1 MTSKTL
7 TSPAI
12 RGLLA
17 GSLAL
22 ALGASACTTQGD
34 ANTETTPTDQIAPV
48 ATASDP
54 GSGAVMAR
62 ITNQRYD
69 EAVRD
74 LLGVPTIS
82 TTLPSDATTDVFAA
96 DTFEKYFNAADA
108 LGEQVFSNPI
118 LKSRLLTCEPAADAA
133 CTRSLVTSIA
143 GRAWNG
149 PVEPS
154 EVDRLTKLA
163 NDAVAM
169 GETPGDSIK
178 QVVKT
183 VLASPQFLYQVAP
196 TPAQQL

>member
-1 MTSKTL
+1 
-7 TSPAI
+7 
-12 RGLLA
+12 
-17 GSLAL
+17 
-22 ALGASACTTQGD
+22 
-34 ANTETTPTDQIAPV
+34 
-48 ATASDP
+48 
-54 GSGAVMAR
+54 MAR

-74 LLGVPTIS
+74 LLGVPTLS
-82 TTLPSDATTDVFAA
+82 TPLPADQTNVFAP

-108 LGEQVFSNPI
+108 LGEQVFANPL
-118 LKSRLLTCEPAADAA
+118 LKSRLLTCEPSADAA

-149 PVEPS
+149 PVAPT

-169 GETPGDSIK
+169 GETPVDSIK

>member
-34 ANTETTPTDQIAPV
+34 ANTETTPTETAPV

-54 GSGAVMAR
+54 GNGAVMAR

-74 LLGVPTIS
+74 LLGVPTLT
-82 TTLPSDATTDVFAA
+82 TTLPSDATNVFAP

-118 LKSRLLTCEPAADAA
+118 LKSRLLTCEPTADGA

-169 GETPGDSIK
+169 GETPVDSIK

>member
-7 TSPAI
+7 ASPAI

-34 ANTETTPTDQIAPV
+34 ASTQPTPTDQTASV
-48 ATASDP
+48 ATSDP
-54 GSGAVMAR
+54 GNGAVMAR

-74 LLGVPTIS
+74 LLGVPTLS
-82 TTLPSDATTDVFAA
+82 TTLPSDSISVFAP

-108 LGEQVFSNPI
+108 LGEQVFANPL
-118 LKSRLLTCEPAADAA
+118 LKSRLLTCEPTADEA

-149 PVEPS
+149 PVAPS

-169 GETPGDSIK
+169 GETPVDSIK

-183 VLASPQFLYQVAP
+183 VLGSPQFLSPVSP
-196 TPAQQL
+196 TPARQL

>member
-7 TSPAI
+7 ASPAI

-34 ANTETTPTDQIAPV
+34 SNTETTPTNQTAPV

-74 LLGVPTIS
+74 LLGVPTLS
-82 TTLPSDATTDVFAA
+82 TPLPADQINVFAP

-108 LGEQVFSNPI
+108 LGEQVFANPI
-118 LKSRLLTCEPAADAA
+118 LKSRLLTCEPTADAA

-149 PVEPS
+149 PVAPT

-169 GETPGDSIK
+169 GETPVDSIK

-196 TPAQQL
+196 TPAQEL